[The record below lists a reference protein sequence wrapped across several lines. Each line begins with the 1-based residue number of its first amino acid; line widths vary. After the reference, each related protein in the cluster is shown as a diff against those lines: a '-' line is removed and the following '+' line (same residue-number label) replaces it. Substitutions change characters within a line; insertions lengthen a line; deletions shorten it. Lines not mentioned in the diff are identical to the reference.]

1 MRVSL
6 FFLFSW
12 FVTIS
17 KPPSL
22 QAAPMEH
29 RVTAKRGLHP
39 NTHPLSQSPRQTNP
53 ASHTSTTH
61 THSHTHTPPTEIQ
74 KVCATLRAPGAQ
86 ICSGGCCF
94 SAVITLLSISTERKA
109 RGRKVKSRRRKKA
122 WSVEGNNA
130 EEKEKAQIS
139 GTSKT
144 ARGLR
149 TGDKQAPFPRVVP
162 RLDLGGLLV
171 SRVAFLPLFLSVFSA
186 CRGEPR

>member
-1 MRVSL
+1 MSL
-6 FFLFSW
+6 SSFFSLD
-12 FVTIS
+12 
-17 KPPSL
+17 SL
-22 QAAPMEH
+22 QFQNLQ
-29 RVTAKRGLHP
+29 VSKL
-39 NTHPLSQSPRQTNP
+39 PRWSTESRQKEVFIRALTPSANP
-53 ASHTSTTH
+53 PGKPIPPPTPPPHTLTH
-61 THSHTHTPPTEIQ
+61 THTHTPPTEIQ
-74 KVCATLRAPGAQ
+74 KVCATLREPGAQ

-149 TGDKQAPFPRVVP
+149 TGDKQAPFPLVVP
-162 RLDLGGLLV
+162 QLDLGGLLV
-171 SRVAFLPLFLSVFSA
+171 SRFAFLPLFLSDFSA

>member
-1 MRVSL
+1 MYACLSSV
-6 FFLFSW
+6 FSGG
-12 FVTIS
+12 
-17 KPPSL
+17 SL
-22 QAAPMEH
+22 QFQNLQ
-29 RVTAKRGLHP
+29 VSKL
-39 NTHPLSQSPRQTNP
+39 PRWSRESRQKEVFIRALTPSANP
-53 ASHTSTTH
+53 PGKPIPPPTPPPHTL

-130 EEKEKAQIS
+130 EEKAQIS

-149 TGDKQAPFPRVVP
+149 TGNKQAPFTLVVP
-162 RLDLGGLLV
+162 QLDLGGLLV
-171 SRVAFLPLFLSVFSA
+171 SRFAFLPLFLSVFSA